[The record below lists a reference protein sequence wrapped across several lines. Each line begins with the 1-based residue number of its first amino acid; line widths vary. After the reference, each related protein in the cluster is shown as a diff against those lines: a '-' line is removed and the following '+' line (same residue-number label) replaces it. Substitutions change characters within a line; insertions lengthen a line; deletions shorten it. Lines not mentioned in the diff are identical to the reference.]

1 MKIKSFKLFNEDTN
15 KDVVFTFGRYNPPTT
30 GHGVLFDKVAS
41 VAKKQKAA
49 PKIYAS
55 QSQDSK
61 KNPLDFNT
69 KIKAM
74 RKMFPKHARAIVAD
88 KTVKNAL
95 QVASAL
101 YSEGYRNAT
110 MVVGSDRV
118 KEFEVLLNKYNG
130 KEAAHGYYNF
140 ENGIKV
146 VSAGARDPDAEGV
159 EGMSASKMRRAA
171 SANDYELF
179 KTGLPVA
186 YKDGQ
191 QLFNDVRKGMGLKES
206 VNFLQH
212 IKLEEVSQVREDFVK
227 GELFTIG
234 QSVTVK
240 ETKELGEIYELG
252 GNYVSVQLE
261 SCIKRFWLEQIVS
274 TNEETK

>member
-1 MKIKSFKLFNEDTN
+1 MKIKSFKLFSEDTK

-55 QSQDSK
+55 QSQNAK

-101 YSEGYRNAT
+101 YSEGFRNAT

-118 KEFEVLLNKYNG
+118 KEFEVLLN
-130 KEAAHGYYNF
+130 
-140 ENGIKV
+140 
-146 VSAGARDPDAEGV
+146 
-159 EGMSASKMRRAA
+159 
-171 SANDYELF
+171 
-179 KTGLPVA
+179 
-186 YKDGQ
+186 
-191 QLFNDVRKGMGLKES
+191 
-206 VNFLQH
+206 
-212 IKLEEVSQVREDFVK
+212 
-227 GELFTIG
+227 
-234 QSVTVK
+234 
-240 ETKELGEIYELG
+240 
-252 GNYVSVQLE
+252 
-261 SCIKRFWLEQIVS
+261 
-274 TNEETK
+274 

>member
-101 YSEGYRNAT
+101 YSEGFRNAT

-130 KEAAHGYYNF
+130 KEATHGYYNF

-146 VSAGARDPDAEGV
+146 VSAGERDPDAEGV
-159 EGMSASKMRRAA
+159 EGMSASKMRKAA
-171 SANDYELF
+171 AADDYDLF
-179 KTGLPVA
+179 KTGLPSA

-191 QLFNDVRKGMGLKES
+191 QLFNDVRSSMGLKES

-212 IKLEEVSQVREDFVK
+212 IKLEEVSQQREEFVK
-227 GELFTIG
+227 GELFKVG
-234 QSVTVK
+234 EEVVVK
-240 ETKELGEIYELG
+240 ETKELGEIESLG
-252 GNYVSVQLE
+252 ANFVSVQLDTGL
-261 SCIKRFWLEQIVS
+261 KRFWLEQIILAS
-274 TNEETK
+274 EEIK